1 MARASEMDRALD
13 DIIADRGEPARGGG
27 RRPPRRDRGRDR
39 DRNYDR
45 NYPRDG
51 VKKNLVPS
59 IGCQV
64 GERSPGAVLTE
75 ISEWLHDKYVDDDIV
90 TGRQGRRLDR
100 YSTDEES
107 LVRPAKLK
115 VENLHYDITDAE
127 LKDLFA
133 RIGPVQSLRI
143 LFDRHDR
150 SQGIAYVTYADIR
163 DARIAIKDY
172 NGANARGQPIRLT
185 MVPSDPP
192 PGSRRDYGTAASS
205 SRSLFDRISGP
216 DVRRRQTRSA
226 SPIRHSDVSKPAP
239 DGIDRYVP
247 SRRDGRSPRPRGP
260 PRDNAR
266 RSGARREVKPKRDDQ
281 GHSMVQGRPRKTQE
295 ELDAEMADYWGGGTN
310 DEAGMGYK
318 NTTEDVVETGGAIG
332 GAAVTTDA
340 TARVEDDD
348 IDMIQ

>member
-27 RRPPRRDRGRDR
+27 RRPPRRDRGR
-39 DRNYDR
+39 NYDR

-51 VKKNLVPS
+51 VKKADKDAALTAILLTRSRKRILIACDNLYAD
-59 IGCQV
+59 
-64 GERSPGAVLTE
+64 RS
-75 ISEWLHDKYVDDDIV
+75 
-90 TGRQGRRLDR
+90 
-100 YSTDEES
+100 S

-295 ELDAEMADYWGGGTN
+295 ELDAEMADYWGGETN